1 MGGGIEV
8 KGGKGGRGR
17 KSSNARHAG
26 KGSARTT
33 AKKAGDKR
41 QWNQTAKKQ
50 AKKTT
55 KLGAVRTADDD

>member
-1 MGGGIEV
+1 M
-8 KGGKGGRGR
+8 KGGKAGRGR

-26 KGSARTT
+26 KGNARTT

-41 QWNQTAKKQ
+41 QWSQTSKKP

-55 KLGAVRTADDD
+55 RLGAVRTADDN